1 LKSSARRANRDA
13 KSRQNSASILSSQP
27 KTFPNAALQLHRAR
41 CAGQEATG
49 LVDAPSTNDAIG
61 QLRQAGYFPTSRLR
75 GRTARRGGEK
85 DPRTRRQERPVA
97 AKTKS
102 KGIVLWEKKTIKPKI
117 LMVFTRQLATLI
129 DAGLPLLRGLN
140 VLSKQ
145 ERDPVLKKTIDQLS
159 DGVQGGS
166 TFSESLAQHPRI
178 FDKLYVNM
186 VKAGELGGV
195 LELVLN
201 RLAEFQEK
209 AQKVKNKVVAAMIYP
224 AIVLFLA
231 LGIMTF
237 LLIYIVPKFQQI
249 FHDMLGDKPLPAIT
263 QFVIDVSNG
272 FKEHWLLII
281 GGVAAF
287 IAGYKFVSRTP
298 RGRELIDGFK
308 LRIPLFGDL
317 NRKTAISRFSRT
329 LGTLVTSG
337 VPILQALNITRETA
351 GNVVIANAIM
361 QVHDSVK
368 EGESIVQPLEASG
381 AFPPM
386 VISMIDVGE
395 ETGQLPEMLLKI
407 AEVYDDEV
415 DNAVAGLTSMLE
427 PIMIVLLAVVVGTIV
442 IALFMPLISIIGGL
456 QQQS

>member
-1 LKSSARRANRDA
+1 MPRFTYTALD
-13 KSRQNSASILSSQP
+13 SR
-27 KTFPNAALQLHRAR
+27 
-41 CAGQEATG
+41 GQESTG
-49 LVDAPSTNDAIG
+49 LVEASSTNDAIG
-61 QLRQAGYFPTSRLR
+61 QLRQAGYFPTNVFEE
-75 GRTARRGGEK
+75 GQGGVAEKKARK
-85 DPRTRRQERPVA
+85 AAKSAVA
-97 AKTKS
+97 ASGAGKK
-102 KGIVLWEKKTIKPKI
+102 KGIVIFAKKTVKAKI

-140 VLSKQ
+140 VLAKQ
-145 ERDPVLKKTIDQLS
+145 ERDVLLKDTINQLADS
-159 DGVQGGS
+159 VQGGS

-178 FDKLYVNM
+178 FNKLFVNM

-195 LELVLN
+195 LELVLS

-209 AQKVKNKVVAAMIYP
+209 AQKVKNKVKSAMIYP
-224 AIVLFLA
+224 VIVLSLAMVIMAFL
-231 LGIMTF
+231 MVF
-237 LLIYIVPKFQQI
+237 IVPKFETI

-263 QFVIDVSNG
+263 QFVIGISG
-272 FKEHWLLII
+272 FMQNHWLLII
-281 GGVAAF
+281 GGL
-287 IAGYKFVSRTP
+287 IALFFGYKAVAKTP
-298 RGRELIDGFK
+298 GGRAVIDRLA
-308 LRIPLFGDL
+308 LRAPLFGDL
-317 NRKTAISRFSRT
+317 TRKSSISRFART

-351 GNVVIANAIM
+351 GNTVIANAIS

-386 VISMIDVGE
+386 VISMVDVGE

-415 DNAVAGLTSMLE
+415 DNSVAGLTSMLE
-427 PIMIVLLAVVVGTIV
+427 PIMIVMLAVIVGTIV

-456 QQQS
+456 QSQT